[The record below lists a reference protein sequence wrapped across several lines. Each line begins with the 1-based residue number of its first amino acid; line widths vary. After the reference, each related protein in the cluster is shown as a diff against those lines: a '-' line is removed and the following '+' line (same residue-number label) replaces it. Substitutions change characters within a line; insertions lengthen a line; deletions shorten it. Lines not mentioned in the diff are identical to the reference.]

1 VKVLIELPTWLGD
14 CVMTTPSLSNIVNS
28 EQDINI
34 SLIGSKVSVDC
45 LKNFSKVDRSLY
57 LTRDVLLDIKNI
69 QSLGYFDYFISYRSS
84 IRSRFLSFFVK
95 AKKKANFSKG
105 KYKTGHQVEKYSVF
119 INNFFNVN
127 KPPKDL
133 LLFNTGKSRVK
144 TKLKKI
150 GINPGAAYGS
160 AKRWTKDGFIEV
172 ISVLAERNKVIIFG
186 SENEQSLFSD
196 SVKFKNS
203 KNIENLAGKTNIQ
216 ELINE
221 IADLDLFITGDS
233 GPMHIAAAF
242 KVPTVSIFGPT
253 EHLETSQWRNS
264 KSTIIKNNLDCQP
277 CMKRECPLKHHNCM
291 ELIKPEKVIR
301 ESLGLLGKIEI
312 N

>member
-1 VKVLIELPTWLGD
+1 LKILIELPTWLGD
-14 CVMTTPSLSNIVNS
+14 CIMTTPSLSNLVNS
-28 EQDINI
+28 NKDISI
-34 SLIGSKVSVDC
+34 SFIGSKVAVDC
-45 LKNFSKVDRSLY
+45 LKNFPNVSKSIY
-57 LTRDVLLDIKNI
+57 LTRGFLFDVKNI
-69 QSLGYFDYFISYRSS
+69 QSLGYFDFFISYRGS
-84 IRSRFLSFFVK
+84 IRSRLLSFFVK
-95 AKKKANFSKG
+95 AKKKANYRKE
-105 KYKTGHQVEKYSVF
+105 KHKVGHQVERYNDF
-119 INNFFNVN
+119 INNFFDLN
-127 KPPKDL
+127 KPPNNL
-133 LLFNTGKSRVK
+133 VLFNTAKSIND

-160 AKRWTKDGFIEV
+160 AKRWTKEGFVEI
-172 ISVLAERNKVIIFG
+172 ISALSKDNKVLIFG

-196 SVKFKNS
+196 SVRFKDS

-253 EHLETSQWRNS
+253 KHLETSQWKNS
-264 KSTIIKNNLDCQP
+264 KSIIIKKNLECQP

-291 ELIKPEKVIR
+291 KFIKPEKVIA
-301 ESLGLLGKIEI
+301 ESLALLSETKV